1 MTSDIHFYVIKSI
14 ILAKI
19 SDFGHLNLII
29 EVNMALKSKNQ
40 YVKVASHEGR
50 KGEVKKVVLLYSGG
64 LDTSTMVKWIQE
76 EYKADVIAL
85 TIDIGQQTDDLG
97 EIRQKALDLGAV
109 KAIVV
114 DAREEFAEEY
124 IARGIKANGMYQ
136 GRYYLSTP
144 LGRPLLAKWA
154 VKIAAQEG
162 ADAIAH
168 GATGKGNDQVR
179 IEGSALA
186 MNPDIKVIA
195 PVREWGMGRDEQL
208 EYCRQHNIPVKQTK
222 EKPYS
227 YDDNMWG
234 VTGEGGEI
242 ENPALIPP
250 LEKIL
255 QVCVPPEK
263 AKNRPEYIAI
273 EFEKGLPIAI
283 DGKQMSLVD
292 TIDSLNRRAAKHAI
306 GITHLLEDRIIGLK
320 VRGLYEAPA
329 AETIITAHKALER
342 YTSTRLENEFKS
354 IVDEKWA
361 YLCYGAL
368 WFEPLMDDLNAY
380 EDKVNDKITGT
391 VTVKLFK
398 GHVEAVAVETPNT
411 VFDEKLATFMEDGN
425 FFNQNSSAGFIEHYT
440 LQMKL
445 AQRRQRTALLA
456 VGGRSQKLKLLPQI
470 KALDAMGYRLY
481 ATYKTFKFL
490 KANGIEAI
498 LVNKISRPELKPNL
512 DDLLDANRFDI
523 IINIPTTSQQAAA
536 KAKEKTD
543 GQTIREK
550 AVRSNTPLITTV
562 SVAKEVV
569 TKLGK
574 TRV

>member
-1 MTSDIHFYVIKSI
+1 
-14 ILAKI
+14 
-19 SDFGHLNLII
+19 
-29 EVNMALKSKNQ
+29 MALKGKTNQ
-40 YVKVASHEGR
+40 YVKVASHEGI

-64 LDTSTMVKWIQE
+64 LDTSTMVKWIQQ
-76 EYKADVIAL
+76 EYKAEVIAL
-85 TIDIGQQTDDLG
+85 TVDIGQQTDDL
-97 EIRQKALDLGAV
+97 EALRQKALDLGAI

-124 IARGIKANGMYQ
+124 IAKGIKANAMYQ

-208 EYCRQHNIPVKQTK
+208 EYCRQNNIPVKQTK

-250 LEKIL
+250 LDKIL
-255 QVCVPPEK
+255 QVCVTPEK
-263 AKNRPEYIAI
+263 AKNTPEYIKV
-273 EFEKGLPIAI
+273 EFEKGLPVAI
-283 DGKQMSLVD
+283 DDRQMSLVD
-292 TIDSLNRRAAKHAI
+292 IIYELNSRAAKHAV
-306 GITHLLEDRIIGLK
+306 GIVHLLEDRIIGLK
-320 VRGLYEAPA
+320 VRGIYEAPA
-329 AETIITAHKALER
+329 AETIVTAHKTLEL
-342 YTSTRLENEFKS
+342 YTSTRQENEFKT
-354 IVDEKWA
+354 IVDQKWS

-380 EDKVNDKITGT
+380 EDKANDKVTGT
-391 VTVKLFK
+391 VTVKLYK
-398 GHVEAVAVETPNT
+398 GHVEPVAVETPNS
-411 VFDEKLATFMEDGN
+411 VYDEKLATFMEDGN
-425 FFNQNSSAGFIEHYT
+425 IFNQNSSAGFIEHYT
-440 LQMKL
+440 LQMKM

-456 VGGRSQKLKLLPQI
+456 VGGRVQKLKLLPQM
-470 KALDAMGYRLY
+470 KVLDALGYRLY
-481 ATYKTFKFL
+481 ATYKTYKFL
-490 KANGIEAI
+490 KSHGIEAI
-498 LVNKISRPELKPNL
+498 LVNKISNPELKPNL
-512 DDLLDANRFDI
+512 SDLLDARRFDL
-523 IINIPTTSQQAAA
+523 IINIATA
-536 KAKEKTD
+536 KDPKDVKDKEKTD
-543 GQTIREK
+543 GQIIREK
-550 AVRSNTPLITTV
+550 AVKSNTPLITSV
-562 SVAKEVV
+562 SVAQDVV
-569 TKLGK
+569 SKLSK
-574 TRV
+574 AKV

>member
-1 MTSDIHFYVIKSI
+1 
-14 ILAKI
+14 
-19 SDFGHLNLII
+19 
-29 EVNMALKSKNQ
+29 MALKSKNNP
-40 YVKVASHEGR
+40 YVKVSSYEGR

-76 EYKADVIAL
+76 EYKAEVIAL
-85 TIDIGQQTDDLG
+85 TIDIGQQTDDLE
-97 EIRQKALDLGAV
+97 EIRQKALNLGAV
-109 KAIVV
+109 KAIVI

-124 IARGIKANGMYQ
+124 IAKGIKANAMYQ

-168 GATGKGNDQVR
+168 GATGKGNDQIR
-179 IEGSALA
+179 MEGSALA
-186 MNPDIKVIA
+186 LNPDIKIIA

-208 EYCRQHNIPVKQTK
+208 EYCRQHGIPVKQTK

-255 QVCVPPEK
+255 QVCKTPEQ
-263 AKNRPEYIAI
+263 AKDTPEYITI
-273 EFEKGLPIAI
+273 EFEKGLPVAV
-283 DGKQMSLVD
+283 DEKQMSLVD
-292 TIDSLNRRAAKHAI
+292 IIYDLNHRGAEHAI

-329 AETIITAHKALER
+329 AETIVTAHKALER

-354 IVDEKWA
+354 IVDEKWS

-368 WFEPLMDDLNAY
+368 WYEPLMDDLNAY
-380 EDKVNDKITGT
+380 EDKVNEKITGK
-391 VTVKLFK
+391 VTVKLYK
-398 GHVEAVAVETPNT
+398 SHVEAVAVETPNT
-411 VFDEKLATFMEDGN
+411 VFDEKLATFMEDSS
-425 FFNQNSSAGFIEHYT
+425 FNQNASAGFIEHYT
-440 LQMKL
+440 FQMKL

-456 VGGRSQKLKLLPQI
+456 VGGRSQKLKLLPQM
-470 KALDAMGYRLY
+470 KALDEMGYKIY
-481 ATYKTFKFL
+481 ATYKTYKFL
-490 KANGIEAI
+490 KTNGIEAN
-498 LVNKISRPELKPNL
+498 LVNKISSPELKPNL
-512 DDLLDANRFDI
+512 SDLLDARRFDL
-523 IINIPTTSQQAAA
+523 IINIPTTTDPAET
-536 KAKEKTD
+536 KDKEKTD
-543 GQTIREK
+543 GQIIREK
-550 AVRSNTPLITTV
+550 AVKSNTPLITAV
-562 SVAKEVV
+562 SVAKEMVD
-569 TKLGK
+569 KLK
-574 TRV
+574 KAKV

>member
-1 MTSDIHFYVIKSI
+1 MAITSKS
-14 ILAKI
+14 
-19 SDFGHLNLII
+19 N
-29 EVNMALKSKNQ
+29 

-76 EYKADVIAL
+76 EYKAEVIAL
-85 TIDIGQQTDDLG
+85 TIDIGQQTDDLE
-97 EIRQKALDLGAV
+97 EIRQKALKLGAV
-109 KAIVV
+109 KAIVI

-124 IARGIKANGMYQ
+124 IAKGIKANAMYQ

-144 LGRPLLAKWA
+144 LGRPLLSKWA

-168 GATGKGNDQVR
+168 GATGKGNDQIR
-179 IEGSALA
+179 MEGSALA
-186 MNPDIKVIA
+186 LNPDIKIIA

-208 EYCRQHNIPVKQTK
+208 EYCKKHNIPVKQTK
-222 EKPYS
+222 DKPYS

-255 QVCVPPEK
+255 QVCVSPEN
-263 AKNRPEYIAI
+263 AKDEPEYITLD
-273 EFEKGLPIAI
+273 FEKGLPVSV
-283 DGKQMSLVD
+283 DERQMSLVE
-292 TIDSLNRRAAKHAI
+292 IIYELNKRAAQHAV

-329 AETIITAHKALER
+329 AETIVTAHKALER

-368 WFEPLMDDLNAY
+368 WYEPLMDDLNAY
-380 EDKVNDKITGT
+380 QDKVNDKISGK
-391 VTVKLFK
+391 VTVKLYK

-411 VFDEKLATFMEDGN
+411 VFDEKLATFMEDYS
-425 FFNQNSSAGFIEHYT
+425 FNQNASAGFIEHYT
-440 LQMKL
+440 FQMKL
-445 AQRRQRTALLA
+445 AQRRQRTALLS
-456 VGGRSQKLKLLPQI
+456 VGGRAQKLKLLPEM
-470 KALDAMGYRLY
+470 KSLDALGYRLY
-481 ATYKTFKFL
+481 GTYKTYKFL
-490 KANGIEAI
+490 KSHGIEAI
-498 LVNKISRPELKPNL
+498 LVNKLSNPELKPNL
-512 DDLLDANRFDI
+512 GDLLDARRFDI
-523 IINIPTTSQQAAA
+523 VINITTGSDKPST

-550 AVRSNTPLITTV
+550 AVKTNIPLIT
-562 SVAKEVV
+562 SIAVAKEVV
-569 TKLGK
+569 SKLSK
-574 TRV
+574 NKV

>member
-1 MTSDIHFYVIKSI
+1 
-14 ILAKI
+14 
-19 SDFGHLNLII
+19 
-29 EVNMALKSKNQ
+29 MALKSKNE
-40 YVKVASHEGR
+40 YIKVASHEGR

-64 LDTSTMVKWIQE
+64 LDTSTMLKWIQE
-76 EYKADVIAL
+76 QYKAEVIAL
-85 TIDIGQQTDDLG
+85 TIDIGQQADDLE
-97 EIRQKALDLGAV
+97 EIRKKALKLGAL

-114 DAREEFAEEY
+114 DAKDEFAEEY
-124 IARGIKANGMYQ
+124 IAKGIKANGMYQ

-208 EYCRQHNIPVKQTK
+208 DYCKKHGIPVKQTK
-222 EKPYS
+222 DKPYS

-250 LEKIL
+250 MEDIL
-255 QVCVPPEK
+255 QVSTVPEK
-263 AKNRPEYIAI
+263 AADESELIQI
-273 EFEKGLPIAI
+273 EFEKGVPVAV
-283 DGKQMSLVD
+283 DGKQMKLAD
-292 TIDSLNRRAAKHAI
+292 IIQQLNHRGAKHGV

-342 YTSTRLENEFKS
+342 YTSTRLENEFKT

-368 WFEPLMDDLNAY
+368 WYEPLMDDLNAY
-380 EDKVNDKITGT
+380 IDKVNDKITGT
-391 VTVKLFK
+391 VTVRLYK

-411 VFDEKLATFMEDGN
+411 VFDEKLATFMADGN
-425 FFNQNSSAGFIEHYT
+425 LFNQNSSAGFIEHYT

-445 AQRRQRTALLA
+445 AQTRQRTVLLS
-456 VGGRSQKLKLLPQI
+456 VGTRAHKLKLLPEMKQ
-470 KALDAMGYRLY
+470 LHAMGYRMY
-481 ATYKTFKFL
+481 ATYKTYKFL
-490 KANGIEAI
+490 KSHDIEAI
-498 LVNKISRPELKPNL
+498 LVNKISTPELKPNL
-512 DDLLDANRFDI
+512 GDLLDARRFDLI
-523 IINIPTTSQQAAA
+523 VNIPTHDEKSDGAD
-536 KAKEKTD
+536 KEKGD
-543 GQTIREK
+543 GQVIREK
-550 AVRSNTPLITTV
+550 AVHTNTPLVTSV
-562 SVAKEVV
+562 PVAKDMIAKIVRA
-569 TKLGK
+569 
-574 TRV
+574 RVR

>member
-1 MTSDIHFYVIKSI
+1 
-14 ILAKI
+14 
-19 SDFGHLNLII
+19 
-29 EVNMALKSKNQ
+29 MALKGQNQ

-64 LDTSTMVKWIQE
+64 LDTSTMLKWIQE
-76 EYKADVIAL
+76 EYKAEVIAL
-85 TIDIGQQTDDLG
+85 TIDIGQQADDLTKIK
-97 EIRQKALDLGAV
+97 EKALQLGAL
-109 KAIVV
+109 KAVVV
-114 DAREEFAEEY
+114 DARQEFAEEY
-124 IARGIKANGMYQ
+124 IAKGIKANGMYQ

-154 VKIAAQEG
+154 VKVAASEG

-186 MNPDIKVIA
+186 LNPDIKIIA
-195 PVREWGMGRDEQL
+195 PVREWSMGRDEQL
-208 EYCRQHNIPVKQTK
+208 EYCREHGIPVRQTK

-242 ENPALIPP
+242 ENPELIPP

-255 QVCVPPEK
+255 QVCKTPEK
-263 AKNRPEYIAI
+263 AKNTPEYITV
-273 EFEKGLPIAI
+273 EFEKGLPVAV
-283 DGKQMSLVD
+283 DDKEMGLVEI
-292 TIDSLNRRAAKHAI
+292 IDSLNKRAAEHAI

-320 VRGLYEAPA
+320 VRGIYEAPA

-380 EDKVNDKITGT
+380 EDKVNDKITGK
-391 VTVKLFK
+391 VTVKLYK
-398 GHVEAVAVETPNT
+398 GHIEAVAVETPNT
-411 VFDEKLATFMEDGN
+411 IFDEKLATFMDSNEL
-425 FFNQNSSAGFIEHYT
+425 FNQNASAGFIEHYT

-456 VGGRSQKLKLLPQI
+456 VGGRDQKLKLLPQM
-470 KALDAMGYRLY
+470 KALHDMGYQLY
-481 ATYKTFKFL
+481 ATYKTHKFL
-490 KANGIEAI
+490 KANDIEAI

-512 DDLLDANRFDI
+512 GALLDANRFDL
-523 IINIPTTSQQAAA
+523 IINIPTSTDVAAS
-536 KAKEKTD
+536 KDKEKTD

-550 AVRSNTPLITTV
+550 AVKSNTPLITNV
-562 SVAKEVV
+562 SVAQDMVS
-569 TKLGK
+569 KLAK
-574 TRV
+574 AKI

>member
-1 MTSDIHFYVIKSI
+1 
-14 ILAKI
+14 
-19 SDFGHLNLII
+19 
-29 EVNMALKSKNQ
+29 MALKGKTNQ
-40 YVKVASHEGR
+40 YVKVASHEGI

-76 EYKADVIAL
+76 EYKAEVIAL
-85 TIDIGQQTDDLG
+85 TIDIGQQTDDLE
-97 EIRQKALDLGAV
+97 EIRQKALDLGAI
-109 KAIVV
+109 KAIVI
-114 DAREEFAEEY
+114 DAKEEFAEEY
-124 IARGIKANGMYQ
+124 IAKGIKANAMYQ

-168 GATGKGNDQVR
+168 GATGKGNDQIR
-179 IEGSALA
+179 MEGSALA
-186 MNPDIKVIA
+186 LNPDIKIIA

-208 EYCRQHNIPVKQTK
+208 EYCRQHGIPVKQTK
-222 EKPYS
+222 DKPYS

-255 QVCVPPEK
+255 QICKTPEK
-263 AKNRPEYIAI
+263 AKDTPEYITI
-273 EFEKGLPIAI
+273 EFEKGLPVAV
-283 DGKQMSLVD
+283 DSVQLSLVD
-292 TIDSLNRRAAKHAI
+292 IIEQLNHRGAEHAI

-329 AETIITAHKALER
+329 AETIVTAHKALER

-368 WFEPLMDDLNAY
+368 WYEPLMDDLNAY
-380 EDKVNDKITGT
+380 EDKVNEKITGT

-398 GHVEAVAVETPNT
+398 GHAEAVAVETPNT
-411 VFDEKLATFMEDGN
+411 VFDEKLATFMEDAGQ
-425 FFNQNSSAGFIEHYT
+425 FNQNASAGFIEHYT
-440 LQMKL
+440 FQMKL

-456 VGGRSQKLKLLPQI
+456 VGGRTQKLKLLPQM
-470 KALDAMGYRLY
+470 KALDALGYRLY
-481 ATYKTFKFL
+481 GTYKTYKFL
-490 KANGIEAI
+490 KANGIEAM
-498 LVNKISRPELKPNL
+498 LVNKISSPELKPNL
-512 DDLLDANRFDI
+512 SDLLDARRFDL
-523 IINIPTTSQQAAA
+523 IINIPTTTE
-536 KAKEKTD
+536 KETTKTKEKTD
-543 GQTIREK
+543 GQIIREK
-550 AVRSNTPLITTV
+550 AVKSNTPLITSV
-562 SVAKEVV
+562 SVAEDMVAKLKEAKV
-569 TKLGK
+569 
-574 TRV
+574 